1 MRIQKLLDSEYE
13 QFMNEQLAERKIHDI
28 FGLKHLDDVD
38 LEVCYYVINHL
49 LPMDVDKI
57 NLGKK
62 IDVYEMIDISLN
74 ELDKMGES
82 VSLDAEKITYA
93 KPLVK
98 VDTDDSLQL
107 TTSISYEV
115 NDDGVVENSGEVS
128 YFFIPENLYEISGYF
143 FGHEQLHALKDVNYQ
158 EYINQRTLGEV
169 IPIFYELMIY
179 SPEKMIKKEVL
190 KVRIKSVFDNALEYN
205 LFNDAFRENK
215 LNEIILGED
224 KETIRKSKV
233 YEYART
239 KMGCYLNSFYYAL
252 ILYNMY
258 KINPEKILNLVAK
271 VLKHEMTTLEI
282 LNYLGVY
289 GDIRGE
295 VFEKELRNVKKL
307 VRS

>member
-1 MRIQKLLDSEYE
+1 MRIQRLLNGEYE
-13 QFMNEQLAERKIHDI
+13 QFMEGQLAERKVHDA
-28 FGLKHLDDVD
+28 FHLNHLNEID
-38 LEVCYYVINHL
+38 LEICHYVINHL

-57 NLGKK
+57 NLGNR
-62 IDVYEMIDISLN
+62 ISVYDMLDIALN

-98 VDTDDSLQL
+98 VDTDDSLQM
-107 TTSISYEV
+107 TTSISYEIT
-115 NDDGVVENSGEVS
+115 DDGVLENSGEVS
-128 YFFIPENLYEISGYF
+128 YFFIPENLFEISGYF
-143 FGHEQLHALKDVNYQ
+143 FGHEQLHALKDVNYL

-169 IPIFYELMIY
+169 IPIFYEFMIY
-179 SPEKMIKKEVL
+179 SPEEMMKKEVL

-215 LNEIILGED
+215 FNEIILGED

-258 KINPEKILNLVAK
+258 KINPEKILGLVAK
-271 VLKHEMTTLEI
+271 VLRHEMTTFEM
-282 LNYLGVY
+282 LNVLGIY
-289 GDIRGE
+289 GDIKGE
-295 VFEKELRNVKKL
+295 VFEKELRNIKKL
-307 VRS
+307 VRG

>member
-1 MRIQKLLDSEYE
+1 MKIQNLLDSRYE
-13 QFMNEQLAERKIHDI
+13 QFMVEQLNERKIHDA
-28 FGLKHLDDVD
+28 FGLRHLDDVD

-49 LPMDVDKI
+49 LPMNVDEI

-62 IDVYEMIDISLN
+62 IDIYEMIDIALN
-74 ELDKMGES
+74 QLDKIGGS

-93 KPLVK
+93 KSFVK
-98 VDTDDSLQL
+98 FDTDDCLQL
-107 TTSISYEV
+107 TTSISYEIT
-115 NDDGVVENSGEVS
+115 DDGVLENSGQVS
-128 YFFIPENLYEISGYF
+128 YFLVPDNLYEISGYF
-143 FGHEQLHALKDVNYQ
+143 FGHEQLHALKEIDYR

-169 IPIFYELMIY
+169 IPIFYEFMIY
-179 SPEKMIKKEVL
+179 SPEEDMCKEIL
-190 KVRIKSVFDNALEYN
+190 KVRIRSIFDNALEYK
-205 LFNDAFRENK
+205 LFNDAFRANK

-258 KINPEKILNLVAK
+258 KETPERVLGLVSR
-271 VLKHEMTTLEI
+271 VLKHEITTLNMLEQ
-282 LNYLGVY
+282 LGIY

-295 VFEKELRNVKKL
+295 IFEKELRNTKKL
-307 VRS
+307 IR